1 MRSCTVQFS
10 RPPINRL
17 KDPSEFE
24 LVAEE
29 VAKLARELVA
39 TNEQGKQFSAF
50 YERVN
55 PMLLNEFI
63 KEHREKQDQQAII
76 EKQASKI

>member
-1 MRSCTVQFS
+1 
-10 RPPINRL
+10 
-17 KDPSEFE
+17 
-24 LVAEE
+24 